1 MADSTLYP
9 DKAVFQVRRHQA
21 RRRRLR
27 HGVVIGLVAAIALAL
42 SWIVFFSPVLAV
54 RQVAV
59 EGVSLI
65 SADAVIAA
73 AAVPEGTPLIRVSQ
87 SAVAQRVTSAL
98 PEVEKV
104 EVSRR
109 WPGTLVI
116 HVTERTIVFQVVD
129 AGGFGWVSAD
139 GTVFHISPDAQ
150 PVPTATVGIE
160 GPKMLS
166 EIATVV
172 AALPDSLSPFV
183 ASIIAPTAD
192 SITLQLSD
200 GRQIM
205 WGSAEQS
212 DLKAQVIVPLLT
224 VPGQV
229 YDVSAPSN
237 PAVR

>member
-1 MADSTLYP
+1 MADSALYP
-9 DKAVFQVRRHQA
+9 NKSVFQVRRHQT

-27 HGVVIGLVAAIALAL
+27 RGIVIGIVAVIALSL

-65 SADAVIAA
+65 TADDVSAA
-73 AAVPEGTPLIRVSQ
+73 AAVPEGTPMIRVGQ
-87 SAVAQRVTSAL
+87 SVVAQRVTSAL

-104 EVSRR
+104 AVSRR

-139 GTVFHISPDAQ
+139 GTVFHVSPDAQ
-150 PVPTATVGIE
+150 PVPTVTVGVE

-166 EIATVV
+166 DVATVV
-172 AALPDSLSPFV
+172 TALPDSLAPFV

-192 SITLQLSD
+192 SITLQLTD
-200 GRQIM
+200 GRQIV

-224 VPGQV
+224 VPGTV